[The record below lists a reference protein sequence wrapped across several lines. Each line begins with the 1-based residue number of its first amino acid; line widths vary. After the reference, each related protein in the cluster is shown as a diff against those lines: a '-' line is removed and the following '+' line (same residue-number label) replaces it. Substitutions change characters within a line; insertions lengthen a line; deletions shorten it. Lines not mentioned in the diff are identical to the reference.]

1 MKFGDYRFNL
11 QELAGATG
19 DYGTLLPLA
28 IGYIVVCGLDPTGFL
43 VMMGIATIVTGLYFK
58 LPMPIAP
65 MKALAVFAI
74 ASRWEPSLIYA
85 SGIAMGIVWLFI
97 GATGLMT
104 WFARITPKSVVQGIQ
119 ASLALLLAIEALKFI
134 QDGWILAIVSMII
147 ILAFRNNKYAPA
159 AIILL
164 IMGIVM
170 MFFQGTLLYIGGPH
184 LTLPHP
190 VSFSVDQI
198 WGSLVAVGFA
208 QIPLTA
214 TNAVI
219 ATAILIKEY
228 FPEKTVSEKKISLSI
243 GFMNVTL
250 PFFGGMPLCH
260 GAGGLAGQYYFGAR
274 TGGANIMEGIIY
286 IILGLFFAGSIVVL
300 FKGFPGAIIGAMMIM
315 VSVGLLKFA
324 KDLKPQRSVLPLI
337 ITVLGSLLAN
347 MAVGFVAGMVSHYIL
362 DRIFPEKLDIKS

>member
-43 VMMGIATIVTGLYFK
+43 VMMGIANIITGLYFK
-58 LPMPIAP
+58 IPMPIEP

-74 ASRWEPSLIYA
+74 ASSWQPSLIYA
-85 SGIAMGIVWLFI
+85 SGIGMGLIWLFI

-104 WFARITPKSVVQGIQ
+104 WFAKITPKSVVQGIQ

-134 QDGWILAIVSMII
+134 QGGWILTIISIII
-147 ILAFRNNKYAPA
+147 ILILRNNRYAPA

-164 IMGIVM
+164 IMGIII
-170 MFFQGTLLYIGGPH
+170 MFFQGTLVSIGGPH
-184 LTLPHP
+184 LTLPHL
-190 VSFSVDQI
+190 VNFSINEVWKSVID
-198 WGSLVAVGFA
+198 VGFA

-219 ATAILIKEY
+219 ATAYLIKEY
-228 FPEKTVSEKKISLSI
+228 FPEKTIPEKKIALNI
-243 GFMNVTL
+243 GIMNITL

-260 GAGGLAGQYYFGAR
+260 GAGGLAGQYFFGAR
-274 TGGANIMEGIIY
+274 TGGANIMEGLIY

-315 VSVGLLKFA
+315 VSIGLLKFT
-324 KDLKPQRSVLPLI
+324 KDLKVERSVIPLI
-337 ITVLGSLLAN
+337 VTVIGSLLVN
-347 MAVGFVAGMVSHYIL
+347 MAVGFIAGLIVHYSMKK
-362 DRIFPEKLDIKS
+362 IFHEAKL

>member
-43 VMMGIATIVTGLYFK
+43 VMMGIATIVTGIYFK
-58 LPMPIAP
+58 LPMPIEP

-74 ASRWEPSLIYA
+74 ASSWEPSLIYA

-134 QDGWILAIVSMII
+134 QGGWILAIISII
-147 ILAFRNNKYAPA
+147 VILAFRNNKYAPA

-164 IMGIVM
+164 VMGIVI
-170 MFFQGTLLYIGGPH
+170 MFFEGTLSAIGGPQ
-184 LTLPHP
+184 LTLPHL
-190 VSFSVDQI
+190 VNFSIDEIWTSVVD
-198 WGSLVAVGFA
+198 VGFA

-219 ATAILIKEY
+219 ATAYLIKEY
-228 FPEKTVSEKKISLSI
+228 FPERTVSEKKIALNI
-243 GFMNVTL
+243 GIMNITL

-315 VSVGLLKFA
+315 VSIGLLKFT
-324 KDLKPQRSVLPLI
+324 KDLKFERSVIPLV
-337 ITVLGSLLAN
+337 ITVIVSLLAN
-347 MAVGFVAGMVSHYIL
+347 MAAGFVAGIISHYVL
-362 DRIFPEKLDIKS
+362 KRIFPEMD

>member
-43 VMMGIATIVTGLYFK
+43 VMMGIATIVTGIYFK
-58 LPMPIAP
+58 LPMPIEP

-74 ASRWEPSLIYA
+74 ASSWEPSLIYA

-134 QDGWILAIVSMII
+134 QGGWILVIISIIV

-164 IMGIVM
+164 VMGIVI
-170 MFFQGTLLYIGGPH
+170 MFFEGTLSTIGGPQ
-184 LTLPHP
+184 LTLPHL
-190 VSFSVDQI
+190 VNFSIDEIWTSVVD
-198 WGSLVAVGFA
+198 VGFA

-219 ATAILIKEY
+219 ATAYLIKEY
-228 FPEKTVSEKKISLSI
+228 FPERTVSEKKIALNI
-243 GFMNVTL
+243 GIMNITL

-315 VSVGLLKFA
+315 VSIGLLKFT
-324 KDLKPQRSVLPLI
+324 KDLKFERSVIPLV
-337 ITVLGSLLAN
+337 ITVIVSLLAN
-347 MAVGFVAGMVSHYIL
+347 MAAGFVAGIIGHYVL
-362 DRIFPEKLDIKS
+362 KRIFPEIN

>member
-43 VMMGIATIVTGLYFK
+43 VMMGIATIVTGIYFK
-58 LPMPIAP
+58 LPMPIEP

-74 ASRWEPSLIYA
+74 ASSWEPSLIYA

-134 QDGWILAIVSMII
+134 QGGWILAIISII
-147 ILAFRNNKYAPA
+147 VILAFRNNKYAPA

-164 IMGIVM
+164 VMGIVI
-170 MFFQGTLLYIGGPH
+170 MFFEGTLSAIGGPQ
-184 LTLPHP
+184 LTLPHL
-190 VSFSVDQI
+190 VNFSIDEIWTSVVD
-198 WGSLVAVGFA
+198 VGFA

-219 ATAILIKEY
+219 ATAYLIKEY
-228 FPEKTVSEKKISLSI
+228 FPERTVSEKKIALNI
-243 GFMNVTL
+243 GIMNITL

-315 VSVGLLKFA
+315 VSIGLLKFT
-324 KDLKPQRSVLPLI
+324 KDLKFERSVIPLV
-337 ITVLGSLLAN
+337 ITVIVSLLAN
-347 MAVGFVAGMVSHYIL
+347 MAGGFVAGIISHYVL
-362 DRIFPEKLDIKS
+362 KRIFPEID

>member
-1 MKFGDYRFNL
+1 MKLGAYRFNL

-43 VMMGIATIVTGLYFK
+43 VMMGIATIITGIYFK
-58 LPMPIAP
+58 LPMPIEP

-74 ASRWEPSLIYA
+74 ASSWSPSLIYA
-85 SGIAMGIVWLFI
+85 SGIGMGIIWLFI

-104 WFARITPKSVVQGIQ
+104 WFSKITPKSVVQGIQ

-134 QDGWILAIVSMII
+134 QGEWILAIVSIII
-147 ILAFRNNKYAPA
+147 ILILRNNKYAPA

-164 IMGIVM
+164 LMGIII
-170 MFFQGTLLYIGGPH
+170 MFFQGTLLSVGGPH

-190 VSFSVDQI
+190 VTFSLNDV
-198 WGSLVAVGFA
+198 WESVVAVGFA

-219 ATAILIKEY
+219 ATAYLIKEY
-228 FPEKTVSEKKISLSI
+228 FPERTVPEKKIALNI
-243 GFMNVTL
+243 GIMNITL

-260 GAGGLAGQYYFGAR
+260 GAGGLAGQYFFGAR
-274 TGGANIMEGIIY
+274 TGGANIMEGLIY

-300 FKGFPGAIIGAMMIM
+300 FKEFPSAIIGAMMVMI
-315 VSVGLLKFA
+315 SIGLLKFT
-324 KDLKPQRSVLPLI
+324 KDLKADVSIIPIV
-337 ITVLGSLLAN
+337 ITVIGSILLN
-347 MAVGFVAGMVSHYIL
+347 MAVGFIAGLISYYIL
-362 DRIFPEKLDIKS
+362 KRANVNL

>member
-1 MKFGDYRFNL
+1 MKIGDYKFNL

-43 VMMGIATIVTGLYFK
+43 VMMGIATIITGLYFK
-58 LPMPIAP
+58 IPMPIEP

-74 ASRWEPSLIYA
+74 ASGWQPSLIYA

-134 QDGWILAIVSMII
+134 QEGWMLTIISIII
-147 ILAFRNNKYAPA
+147 ILVLRNNRYAPA

-164 IMGIVM
+164 IMGITI
-170 MFFQGTLLYIGGPH
+170 MFFQGTLLSIGGPY
-184 LTLPHP
+184 LTLPRP
-190 VSFSVDQI
+190 VSFSINQI
-198 WGSLVAVGFA
+198 WESIVAVGLA

-219 ATAILIKEY
+219 ATAYLIKEY
-228 FPEKTVSEKKISLSI
+228 FPERAVSEKKIALNI
-243 GFMNVTL
+243 GIMNITL

-274 TGGANIMEGIIY
+274 TGGTNIMEGIIY
-286 IILGLFFAGSIVVL
+286 IILGLFFSGSIVIL

-315 VSVGLLKFA
+315 VSIGLLNFTR
-324 KDLKPQRSVLPLI
+324 DLKAEISVVPLV
-337 ITVLGSLLAN
+337 ITVIGSLLTN
-347 MAVGFVAGMVSHYIL
+347 MAIGFVAGIISHYFIK
-362 DRIFPEKLDIKS
+362 RIHS

>member
-1 MKFGDYRFNL
+1 MKFRDYRFNL

-43 VMMGIATIVTGLYFK
+43 VMMGIATIVTGIYFK
-58 LPMPIAP
+58 LPMPIEP

-74 ASRWEPSLIYA
+74 ASRWSPSLIYA

-134 QDGWILAIVSMII
+134 QGEWILVIISIII

-164 IMGIVM
+164 IMGIII
-170 MFFQGTLLYIGGPH
+170 MFFEGTLGAIGGPH

-190 VSFSVDQI
+190 VSFSINQI
-198 WGSLVAVGFA
+198 WDSLVAVGFA

-228 FPEKTVSEKKISLSI
+228 FPERVVSEKKIALSI
-243 GFMNVTL
+243 GMMNITL

-315 VSVGLLKFA
+315 VSIGLLKFA
-324 KDLKPQRSVLPLI
+324 KDLKAETSLIPLI
-337 ITVLGSLLAN
+337 VTVIGSLLVN
-347 MAVGFVAGMVSHYIL
+347 MAVGFLAGIISYYIL
-362 DRIFPEKLDIKS
+362 KRIFPKKLDEF

>member
-19 DYGTLLPLA
+19 DYGTFLPLA

-43 VMMGIATIVTGLYFK
+43 VMMGIANIVTGIYFK
-58 LPMPIAP
+58 IPMPIEP

-74 ASRWEPSLIYA
+74 ASSWQPSLIYA
-85 SGIAMGIVWLFI
+85 SGIGMGIIWLII

-134 QDGWILAIVSMII
+134 QDGWILAIISIII
-147 ILAFRNNKYAPA
+147 ILVLRNNRYAPA

-164 IMGIVM
+164 IIGIIL
-170 MFFQGTLLYIGGPH
+170 MFLQGTLLSIGGPQ

-190 VSFSVDQI
+190 VSFSINQI
-198 WGSLVAVGFA
+198 WESVVAVGFA

-219 ATAILIKEY
+219 ATAILIREY
-228 FPEKTVSEKKISLSI
+228 FPERAVPEKKIALNI
-243 GFMNVTL
+243 GIMNITL

-274 TGGANIMEGIIY
+274 TGGANIMEGLIY

-315 VSVGLLKFA
+315 VSIGLLKFT
-324 KDLKPQRSVLPLI
+324 KDLKIERSVIPLI
-337 ITVLGSLLAN
+337 VTVSGSLLVN
-347 MAVGFVAGMVSHYIL
+347 MAVGFIAGLIVHYL
-362 DRIFPEKLDIKS
+362 MKKIFSVND